1 MNTTHSYVKARITA
15 LLLMSGILLS
25 ALFTSPALSQTE
37 EVKLCIIH
45 INDLHGYLLP
55 YEDRNMAPPP
65 EKVGGAAYV
74 AAKIEELKKANKG
87 SCILLDA
94 GDIAQ
99 GTPLSNEF
107 RGEPVIDFMNKV
119 GFDATTLG
127 NHEFDWG
134 IDTLRK
140 MLSREK
146 FPCICANVLD
156 SKTGKLASFIREP
169 YTILTAAGIRIGIIG
184 ITTPDLPK
192 MSFEY
197 NVRGLRFENPEKI
210 LPGYIRE
217 LREKGVQLVGILSH
231 CGVEGDV
238 KMAENVQGI
247 DFIVGGHS
255 HKALMEPLKVKN
267 TIIVQAG
274 AYGMYVGALTLTI
287 DRSSGKIL
295 SYTDR
300 NVLHPVINNLITPD
314 AEVAEMMDKYYLRL
328 KPIMEEVIGQSKEE
342 ITKIPETGRGDMPI
356 GNFITDLLREYSGAD
371 IFFLN
376 AGGLR
381 APLPKGPVTRDD
393 VYKVLPFDDFTVT
406 MDLSGQEVMDTIVQG
421 VSGSKII
428 QVSGI
433 TVSFYPSMNGR
444 DKISEVK
451 VGDKP
456 LDLSKTY
463 KVGTINYLSRGGDG
477 YATFSKGKNIV
488 NDPELIRDVVCRII
502 KEKKSIEIPQDKRLV
517 ILKDLYKS

>member
-1 MNTTHSYVKARITA
+1 MKITHSHITARITA
-15 LLLMSGILLS
+15 LLLMTGILLS
-25 ALFTSPALSQTE
+25 ALLASPALSQAE

-55 YEDRNMAPPP
+55 YEDKNMAPPP
-65 EKVGGAAYV
+65 EKIGGAAYV

-99 GTPLSNEF
+99 GTPISNEF
-107 RGEPVIDFMNKV
+107 RGESVIDFMNKV
-119 GFDATTLG
+119 GFNATTLG

-134 IDTLRK
+134 QDTLKK
-140 MLSREK
+140 MIGREK

-156 SKTGKLASFIREP
+156 SRTGKLASFIREP
-169 YTILTAAGIRIGIIG
+169 YCIFTAAGIKIGIIG

-197 NVRGLRFENPEKI
+197 NIRGLRFESPEKV

-217 LREKGVQLVGILSH
+217 LREKGVQLIGILSH
-231 CGVEGDV
+231 CGVEGDR
-238 KMAENVQGI
+238 KMAENVPGI

-255 HKALMEPLKVKN
+255 HKALREPLKVNN

-274 AYGMYVGALTLTI
+274 AYGMYVGALTLTV

-300 NVLHPVINNLITPD
+300 NELYPVIDSQITPD
-314 AEVAEMMDKYYLRL
+314 PEVAKMMDKYYLRL
-328 KPIMEEVIGQSKEE
+328 KPIMEEVVGQSKEE
-342 ITKIPETGRGDMPI
+342 ITKTPETGRGDMPI
-356 GNFITDLLREYSGAD
+356 GNVITDLLRAYSGAD
-371 IFFLN
+371 IFFFN

-381 APLPKGPVTRDD
+381 APLPKGPITRDD
-393 VYKVLPFDDFTVT
+393 IYKVLPFDDFTVT
-406 MDLSGQEVMDTIVQG
+406 MELSGQEVMDTIVQG

-433 TVSFYPSMNGR
+433 TVSFYPSLNGR
-444 DKISEVK
+444 DKIAEVK

-477 YATFSKGKNIV
+477 YATFAKGKNIE

-502 KEKKSIEIPQDKRLV
+502 KEKKSIEIPQDKRIV
-517 ILKDLYKS
+517 ILRDLNKS